1 MTYIAELAAQLDA
14 LEAALPQLMK
24 KHPEEGDFWS
34 AFAGQADVIEDAAGG
49 YSEMVDARIDTM
61 LAQSQDDL
69 GLAVIRGPQVSQG
82 DPKGFGQLRGGRG
95 GQGSASPVRSG

>member
-1 MTYIAELAAQLDA
+1 MVQLTLTKELPEQAQ
-14 LEAALPQLMK
+14 
-24 KHPEEGDFWS
+24 
-34 AFAGQADVIEDAAGG
+34 QAVLLLGIEL
-49 YSEMVDARIDTM
+49 RK
-61 LAQSQDDL
+61 SQDDL